1 MGKPLDSDLKRFA
14 AVFGCAFAIYL
25 AFFGGHYV
33 SGDEAQR
40 IAWAKAL
47 IDCHCNDISPY
58 FPSEHYAK
66 YGIGLSILHVP
77 LILLARGIKSASGI
91 PTEGPLNMLLYTFNG
106 AVGVA
111 LIYILLVRQ
120 GVQRHRATIGALA
133 IGVTSVWFPYS
144 KVEYAESVVT
154 TLLLGMYLLA
164 DSYPWIAG
172 LIGGGCRCSA
182 DGCDYMDHTHGRNCA
197 VE

>member
-66 YGIGLSILHVP
+66 YGIGLSILHVL
-77 LILLARGIKSASGI
+77 LILLAQWIKPKRI
-91 PTEGPLNMLLYTFNG
+91 RLVNEG
-106 AVGVA
+106 
-111 LIYILLVRQ
+111 
-120 GVQRHRATIGALA
+120 RAP
-133 IGVTSVWFPYS
+133 S
-144 KVEYAESVVT
+144 
-154 TLLLGMYLLA
+154 
-164 DSYPWIAG
+164 
-172 LIGGGCRCSA
+172 
-182 DGCDYMDHTHGRNCA
+182 
-197 VE
+197 